1 MLKYICCGRLWD
13 FKRVL
18 RREIRRKYVF
28 SCTLWVNISTP
39 PYFRSGLSE
48 KERELCVK
56 QEEACL
62 YGWELQTSWYDIA
75 LREDEGWSMRRIEI
89 NAINADIQN
98 APAGAER
105 RL

>member
-1 MLKYICCGRLWD
+1 M
-13 FKRVL
+13 
-18 RREIRRKYVF
+18 
-28 SCTLWVNISTP
+28 
-39 PYFRSGLSE
+39 
-48 KERELCVK
+48 K

-62 YGWELQTSWYDIA
+62 YGWELQTSWHDIA